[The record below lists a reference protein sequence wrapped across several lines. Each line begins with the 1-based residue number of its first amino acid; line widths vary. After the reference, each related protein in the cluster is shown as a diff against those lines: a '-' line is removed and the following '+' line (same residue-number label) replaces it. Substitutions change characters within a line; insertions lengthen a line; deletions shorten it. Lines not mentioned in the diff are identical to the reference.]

1 MSNIPATL
9 FYFSDADELE
19 TFHGFDVIQTFQTQA
34 PEPVAVWTV
43 TGYNRFS
50 GQNTALADFHCLGN
64 AYTFCDMC
72 TIVSCK

>member
-1 MSNIPATL
+1 MSNIPTTQ
-9 FYFSDADELE
+9 FYFPVADALE
-19 TFHGFDVIQTFQTQA
+19 AFHGFEVVQTFQTQGR
-34 PEPVAVWTV
+34 ESLSIWTV
-43 TGYNRFS
+43 TGYDRFS